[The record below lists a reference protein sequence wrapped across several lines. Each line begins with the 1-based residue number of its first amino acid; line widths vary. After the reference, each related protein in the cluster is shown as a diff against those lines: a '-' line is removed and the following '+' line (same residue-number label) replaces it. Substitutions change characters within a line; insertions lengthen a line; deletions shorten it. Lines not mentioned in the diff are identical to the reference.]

1 MAGLNNVR
9 RIDEILRDIAA
20 LNKIGLV
27 GIDWRGD
34 KRLNSGSKNLE
45 EILLDAFCSEIGW

>member
-20 LNKIGLV
+20 LKKIGLV

-45 EILLDAFCSEIGW
+45 EILLDVFCSEIGR